1 MIRTDQSKLYDK
13 YQRQRIIFLRLKIL
27 LNTSLVEKW
36 EIVSDESKVATSFS
50 NFFENVDVHLVS
62 KQNDIFKRDIFQ
74 KLQLKFF
81 LRSSVRSA

>member
-1 MIRTDQSKLYDK
+1 MIRADQSKLYDK

-36 EIVSDESKVATSFS
+36 EIISDELKVATSFS

>member
-36 EIVSDESKVATSFS
+36 EIISDESKVATSFS

>member
-36 EIVSDESKVATSFS
+36 EIVSDDSKVATSFS

>member
-36 EIVSDESKVATSFS
+36 EIISDESKVATSFS

-74 KLQLKFF
+74 KLQLKFL